1 MDSQYTVRMYDEAGN
16 CVIESIC
23 FYFRYVKEL
32 YTPYVWFEGK
42 FISSVTAPASDILR
56 IEFWIYGKMM
66 HRGLADSI
74 DICRE
79 GNRNIIT
86 VKSKSFTSLLCQNQ
100 PEPGMIT
107 DVNLSKIIGTYPDI
121 PYVTCEDSENENYI
135 YVKDG
140 ATVWDAVCN
149 FGFRKTGLY
158 PYIEGTNNVRITQRN
173 PSINHVVNNNNILGS
188 GVCHDCTRIISHIH
202 MQDINGDYDVY
213 SKSNAEAMRRGI
225 IRHKQIPLDRQFLN
239 NPDSGL
245 SFKLNYSMRGMVC
258 NYIKYVGYNY
268 EDLFD
273 EVTYGSFTKK
283 KIHRIEVVFN
293 GGMPITVLGTYND
306 GFFGDQ

>member
-86 VKSKSFTSLLCQNQ
+86 VKSKSFTSLLCRSR
-100 PEPGMIT
+100 
-107 DVNLSKIIGTYPDI
+107 V
-121 PYVTCEDSENENYI
+121 
-135 YVKDG
+135 
-140 ATVWDAVCN
+140 
-149 FGFRKTGLY
+149 
-158 PYIEGTNNVRITQRN
+158 
-173 PSINHVVNNNNILGS
+173 
-188 GVCHDCTRIISHIH
+188 
-202 MQDINGDYDVY
+202 
-213 SKSNAEAMRRGI
+213 
-225 IRHKQIPLDRQFLN
+225 
-239 NPDSGL
+239 
-245 SFKLNYSMRGMVC
+245 
-258 NYIKYVGYNY
+258 
-268 EDLFD
+268 
-273 EVTYGSFTKK
+273 
-283 KIHRIEVVFN
+283 
-293 GGMPITVLGTYND
+293 
-306 GFFGDQ
+306 